1 MAYLTRFCKS
11 VIDVKQQH
19 RVLDRALV
27 ERGVN
32 RSGGGHLYV
41 CDESKPKVEVEIS
54 CTSNTCYTR
63 EIEKCWGM

>member
-1 MAYLTRFCKS
+1 MTYLTRFCKS

-19 RVLDRALV
+19 CVLDWALV

-41 CDESKPKVEVEIS
+41 CAGSKPGMRVENS
-54 CTSNTCYTR
+54 CTSNTC
-63 EIEKCWGM
+63 EI